1 MRIAKNSFHHKEG
14 PRPHATTSA
23 MYSSIA
29 VYLCAKFK
37 SSFLVCFIFILIKSL
52 TYGEN
57 VQEYFRVRLDEVLD
71 FPSYKISNR
80 RGQDICGFECSREKE
95 CRSFNV
101 GENKSTGFYDCF
113 MLRIS
118 ENSPQAVFTA
128 KQGFNHYS
136 KLSPCVFSPCSNGAT
151 CVLATNHDS
160 YSCTCYEGYTSR
172 HCETGLED
180 FDIYFPST
188 YGNTKDFVIISYN
201 SSVMTSLTLSFWL
214 RTGAGEESCLVS
226 YATDTQDDEFTLCT
240 AKNLRLYVNGV
251 YMSSGVSVN
260 DNHWHYIVV
269 TWSNDAPWS
278 LFKDGVNVFTSS
290 TVLQPGHVI
299 PGSGTVVLGQD
310 QDAIGGGFDVAEALA
325 ASFVSQVNLWN
336 SVLNEANITE
346 LAQACRKH
354 EGNTWRWSDF
364 RSGVNGDV
372 VTISPSRCGET

>member
-57 VQEYFRVRLDEVLD
+57 VQEYFR
-71 FPSYKISNR
+71 
-80 RGQDICGFECSREKE
+80 
-95 CRSFNV
+95 
-101 GENKSTGFYDCF
+101 
-113 MLRIS
+113 
-118 ENSPQAVFTA
+118 
-128 KQGFNHYS
+128 
-136 KLSPCVFSPCSNGAT
+136 SPCVFSPCSNGAT